1 MKKFKHIILCLAIPF
16 FIAACDNSI
25 ERANNAIG
33 LIQDQMTKLVN
44 ELYEMQNL
52 ENQLQANFEDDL
64 KNSNDNLGYFN
75 QENLLVIQNSA
86 LRLEHLTNME
96 KAITEI
102 ERLMPELING
112 RKNNALPMNDF
123 ESLDKMIQSMKGD
136 LSTYITDYRQNISL
150 ETQTF
155 HSIGNPDIDY
165 SNFFKVF
172 DNINQLSETNLY
184 NLDRLLV
191 HFEPINQ
198 LIVDTKVKVVTLLE
212 SK

>member
-1 MKKFKHIILCLAIPF
+1 MKRLKQIILCLAIPL

-44 ELYEMQNL
+44 ELYEVQNL
-52 ENQLQANFEDDL
+52 ENQLQAHFEEDL
-64 KNSNDNLGYFN
+64 KKSGDNLSYFN
-75 QENLLVIQNSA
+75 QEDILVIKNTS
-86 LRLEHLTNME
+86 LRLEHLTAME
-96 KAITEI
+96 KAAE
-102 ERLMPELING
+102 ELEKLMPELING
-112 RKNNALPMNDF
+112 RKNNALPMKDF
-123 ESLDKMIQSMKGD
+123 ESIDKMIQSMKVD
-136 LSTYITDYRQNISL
+136 LTTYITDYRKNIAL
-150 ETQTF
+150 EKQTF
-155 HSIGNPDIDY
+155 HSIGNPKIDY
-165 SNFFKVF
+165 NNFFKVF
-172 DNINQLSETNLY
+172 DNINKLSETNLY

>member
-1 MKKFKHIILCLAIPF
+1 MKKFKHIILCLAIPL